1 MENTLYET
9 FHETSPLGISFA
21 WFTNSGGHHP
31 LHWHDEVEILFPLSG
46 EADIVIDGSRHN
58 LLKRHLLVVESGQ
71 VHSSHSESGSAMFL
85 CIHFSK
91 TSLKYYLPN
100 IGTFYID
107 CLPDRVPDDQFV
119 HYLKLCKQ
127 LEYLTQ
133 LYIEDPLTF
142 YLKADGI
149 ILQVIAS
156 LIEHFS
162 ITHISETASLDA
174 LTINRIHQVI
184 AYVEQ
189 NFRNYVSLEE
199 IAAQLGFSKEY
210 FCRFFKKNLG
220 ISFLQY
226 VNEIRISYIYYDL
239 LHTDLSVLEIMEKNG
254 FTNQKLFN
262 QMFKKIY
269 GCTPTETRKKSP
281 PPQLLGLQKQ

>member
-1 MENTLYET
+1 M
-9 FHETSPLGISFA
+9 
-21 WFTNSGGHHP
+21 
-31 LHWHDEVEILFPLSG
+31 
-46 EADIVIDGSRHN
+46 
-58 LLKRHLLVVESGQ
+58 
-71 VHSSHSESGSAMFL
+71 
-85 CIHFSK
+85 
-91 TSLKYYLPN
+91 
-100 IGTFYID
+100 
-107 CLPDRVPDDQFV
+107 

-189 NFRNYVSLEE
+189 NFRNHVSLEE

-220 ISFLQY
+220 LSFLQY

-269 GCTPTETRKKSP
+269 GCTPTEARKKPPSP
-281 PPQLLGLQKQ
+281 KLLCLQKQ

>member
-1 MENTLYET
+1 M
-9 FHETSPLGISFA
+9 H
-21 WFTNSGGHHP
+21 
-31 LHWHDEVEILFPLSG
+31 
-46 EADIVIDGSRHN
+46 
-58 LLKRHLLVVESGQ
+58 
-71 VHSSHSESGSAMFL
+71 
-85 CIHFSK
+85 
-91 TSLKYYLPN
+91 
-100 IGTFYID
+100 
-107 CLPDRVPDDQFV
+107 
-119 HYLKLCKQ
+119 
-127 LEYLTQ
+127 
-133 LYIEDPLTF
+133 YIEDPLTF

-149 ILQVIAS
+149 ILQVIA
-156 LIEHFS
+156 
-162 ITHISETASLDA
+162 
-174 LTINRIHQVI
+174 
-184 AYVEQ
+184 YVEQ
-189 NFRNYVSLEE
+189 NFRNHVSLEE